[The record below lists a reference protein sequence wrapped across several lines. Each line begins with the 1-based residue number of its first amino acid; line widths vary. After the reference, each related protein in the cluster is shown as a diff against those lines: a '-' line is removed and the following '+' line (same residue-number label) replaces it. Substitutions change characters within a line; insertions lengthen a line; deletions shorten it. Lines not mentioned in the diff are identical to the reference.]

1 MAEAKQR
8 DGCLTAWL
16 VLMIIGNS
24 VTALLF
30 VLFRE
35 RIKSHSPNAPA
46 WIAPALTVASAAN
59 VVFAVALF
67 RWKKWGF
74 WGLLGTSI
82 LAFVTNLIIGT
93 SVLQTI
99 LGLLGIGIL
108 YFLLQSG
115 DAKRGWTQ
123 LE

>member
-8 DGCLTAWL
+8 EGCLTAWL
-16 VLMIIGNS
+16 ILMMIANS

-35 RIKSHSPNAPA
+35 RIKVHSPNVPA
-46 WIAPALTVASAAN
+46 WIVPTLVVASAAN

-74 WGLLGTSI
+74 WGLLGTGI
-82 LAFVTNLIIGT
+82 LVFVINLMIGT
-93 SVLQTI
+93 SALQSI
-99 LGLLGIGIL
+99 LGLFAILIL
-108 YFLLQSG
+108 YGLLQAG
-115 DAKRGWTQ
+115 EEKRGWTQ

>member
-16 VLMIIGNS
+16 ILMLIANS
-24 VTALLF
+24 ATTLFF

-46 WIAPALTVASAAN
+46 WAAPTATVASAAN

-74 WGLLGTSI
+74 WGLLGTGI
-82 LAFVTNLIIGT
+82 LALGINLIIGT
-93 SVLQTI
+93 SVGETI
-99 LGLLGIGIL
+99 LGLLGIVIL
-108 YFLLQSG
+108 YGLLQAG
-115 DAKRGWTQ
+115 EEKRGWTQ